1 MEIKRLS
8 WLHDYQY
15 ESLPKEYQEL
25 KKEFNTLNTSL
36 KKKSRRLDKIKEEI
50 KELKSNIKIESQRH
64 NQLYLELEFIN
75 KTYTPKSYLQVYSKN
90 GKGEYLQVIVKYL
103 NTTKTIYLGS
113 KVKVINSLS
122 NYIPNLNEKNYVFK
136 IGNFLSPLISKHFI
150 KLNNPKEF
158 LSFTYKMK
166 DILEVL
172 EKENV

>member
-1 MEIKRLS
+1 M
-8 WLHDYQY
+8 
-15 ESLPKEYQEL
+15 
-25 KKEFNTLNTSL
+25 
-36 KKKSRRLDKIKEEI
+36 
-50 KELKSNIKIESQRH
+50 
-64 NQLYLELEFIN
+64 
-75 KTYTPKSYLQVYSKN
+75 
-90 GKGEYLQVIVKYL
+90 VKYL
-103 NTTKTIYLGS
+103 NTSKTIYLGS
-113 KVKVINSLS
+113 KLKVINSLS